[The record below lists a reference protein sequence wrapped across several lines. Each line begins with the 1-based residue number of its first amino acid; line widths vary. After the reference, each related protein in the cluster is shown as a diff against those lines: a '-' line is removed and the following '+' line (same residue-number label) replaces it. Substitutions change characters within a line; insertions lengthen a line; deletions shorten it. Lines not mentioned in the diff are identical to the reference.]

1 MFLSLCKRR
10 ERYAVEM
17 KDVRTMDLSCRSSLY
32 AVRFTFPNMAASYS
46 CFYCTPACAQQG
58 HDLPSSPWN
67 PHITS
72 CSIGLKTLV
81 KFANVFWARAGFI
94 FYISAVCP
102 CFVSKT
108 GVKVKY
114 DCNRQCQDILTNFY
128 VFRAMLVQN
137 VVRRVAQAPALARAF
152 TSTVPKPSNTPARKK
167 RWQLWWCMFIKEH
180 HLWPTLDILNMILNL
195 HPLSLRVC
203 QDQGEAEGLEG
214 WQWPPG
220 SRGDQIWPKPICQT
234 YSCPNLRV

>member
-1 MFLSLCKRR
+1 MWRTLNIYPDLKLGVLVNANRGR
-10 ERYAVEM
+10 DLYVQM
-17 KDVRTMDLSCRSSLY
+17 KEIQTMYVSYRSSLY

-108 GVKVKY
+108 EVKVKY
-114 DCNRQCQDILTNFY
+114 DCNRQCQDILTNLCFQSH
-128 VFRAMLVQN
+128 A
-137 VVRRVAQAPALARAF
+137 
-152 TSTVPKPSNTPARKK
+152 
-167 RWQLWWCMFIKEH
+167 
-180 HLWPTLDILNMILNL
+180 
-195 HPLSLRVC
+195 
-203 QDQGEAEGLEG
+203 
-214 WQWPPG
+214 
-220 SRGDQIWPKPICQT
+220 
-234 YSCPNLRV
+234 CPERC